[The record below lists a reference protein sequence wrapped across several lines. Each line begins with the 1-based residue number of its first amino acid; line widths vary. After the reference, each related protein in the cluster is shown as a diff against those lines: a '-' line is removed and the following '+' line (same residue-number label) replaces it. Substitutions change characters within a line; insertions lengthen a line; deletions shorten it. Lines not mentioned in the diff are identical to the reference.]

1 MTGYGRKRGE
11 RELRE
16 EQVTAQEFKQP
27 GKTMDRGMR
36 GGKGEEGEKYYEKS
50 M

>member
-1 MTGYGRKRGE
+1 MWQDMGEKNGE

-27 GKTMDRGMR
+27 GKTMERQDMS
-36 GGKGEEGEKYYEKS
+36 GGNGKT
-50 M
+50 